1 MQNNNVKEHVTD
13 KETAAKIQMLYKKN
27 YQIIIK
33 EDLQD
38 LNPTAIG
45 EAELPAYRATDIRN
59 QISSFLYH
67 SCRGCGQLLLNG
79 RSFVIK
85 EGDFFIIP
93 VGAEASLYCEVPW
106 TYTWIGFTGTR
117 ASEFFSFPTV
127 FTLPEDVA
135 DRLYD
140 IGTPERNLASRLTS
154 DLFLIH
160 SKLRAPRQNEPDY
173 IQKLVNKINVC
184 YMQKLSVS
192 QMAEE
197 LGINR
202 RISLVYSKAGWA
214 HPYRNISFGSVW
226 QKRGVIFSQAI
237 LLRTLPSC
245 ADSETVLPS
254 RAPLPARP
262 VTLRMNGS
270 MYPKS
275 IPPIVPDNR
284 LCPVLGSAV
293 YPVMTAVYLTTV
305 LYP

>member
-1 MQNNNVKEHVTD
+1 MQNNNTKEHVTD
-13 KETAAKIQMLYKKN
+13 KETAAKIQRLYKKN

-33 EDLQD
+33 ENLQD
-38 LNPTAIG
+38 LNPTVIG
-45 EAELPAYRATDIRN
+45 EAELPAYRTTDIHN
-59 QISSFLYH
+59 QINSFLYH
-67 SCRGCGQLLLNG
+67 SCRGWGQLLLNG
-79 RSFVIK
+79 HSFVIK

-106 TYTWIGFTGTR
+106 TYTWIGFTGIR
-117 ASEFFSFPTV
+117 SSEFFSFPTV

-173 IQKLVNKINVC
+173 IQKLVNKINAC

-202 RISLVYSKAGWA
+202 SHLSRVFKSRMGVSIQEYILRIRLAEARRHLLAGYSVTDTAQLCGFGDRSTFTRTFSRETGYSPHKWKDISEK
-214 HPYRNISFGSVW
+214 HPAN
-226 QKRGVIFSQAI
+226 
-237 LLRTLPSC
+237 
-245 ADSETVLPS
+245 
-254 RAPLPARP
+254 RP
-262 VTLRMNGS
+262 R
-270 MYPKS
+270 
-275 IPPIVPDNR
+275 
-284 LCPVLGSAV
+284 
-293 YPVMTAVYLTTV
+293 
-305 LYP
+305 